1 MQVDTLSTEKLEQSG
16 ATTLSDYLANEPG
29 VDVKTTG
36 GAGNGAI
43 NIRGVS
49 TGDQTISTVSTYI
62 DDVAI
67 GSSNAYVGGSAT
79 AFDMALLDLN
89 HIEVI
94 RGPQGTLYGAGAMG
108 GLLKYVTNEPDTY

>member
-67 GSSNAYVGGSAT
+67 GSRSPSGFPGSPT
-79 AFDMALLDLN
+79 
-89 HIEVI
+89 
-94 RGPQGTLYGAGAMG
+94 GTRSETIAAVHS
-108 GLLKYVTNEPDTY
+108 GLLCDEPLRSRRPRYCIPVAALGG